1 MPLRT
6 ETISDPKKHIPMG
19 ATIREGA
26 KKIKE
31 LAPGQAVIGTI
42 GPEPDV
48 PAVEEP
54 QPPTPE
60 EELEKTILSNLL
72 IKWLTPPKLA
82 KKSMPDQDMKSF
94 IKKVRAQKVEDLRR
108 FFSIELPAEVQA
120 AIQKRWEDISP

>member
-1 MPLRT
+1 MSLKT

-31 LAPGQAVIGTI
+31 LAPGQATIGTI
-42 GPEPDV
+42 GAAVEEPSI
-48 PAVEEP
+48 EEP

-60 EELEKTILSNLL
+60 EEVEKTILSNIL
-72 IKWLTPPKLA
+72 IKWVAPPKLA

-94 IKKVRAQKVEDLRR
+94 IRKVRAQKVEDLRR
-108 FFSIELPAEVQA
+108 FFEIELPPEVQA
-120 AIQKRWEDISP
+120 AIEKRWKDISP